1 MKKLFIILIIFLS
14 LVNANSVEK
23 VHLTLKEQE
32 FIKKHPK
39 IVLGTGNNWEPYAIQ
54 NSDGSI
60 SGYDHDI
67 LNKINEVTGA
77 NFVQVTGD
85 WLDIQKMAKAKK
97 IDGLS
102 TLIFTKEREKFLKFF

>member
-1 MKKLFIILIIFLS
+1 MKKLFIILIIFIS
-14 LVNANSVEK
+14 LLNASPIEK

-67 LNKINEVTGA
+67 LSKINEVTGA
-77 NFVQVTGD
+77 NFVQVTGK
-85 WLDIQKMAKAKK
+85 WSDIQKMAKAKK
-97 IDGLS
+97 VDGLS
-102 TLIFTKEREKFLKFF
+102 TLIFTKKERNF